1 MRKLFAVIAASA
13 LVVTMAGCSS
23 INSVSAMYD
32 TLKPVC
38 GDVTAEASGNRPVD
52 SITVSKDK
60 GEPTYDFAAP
70 LTGDKI
76 ETKVITQGTG
86 PKITGNQSVEMDF
99 LGINGGNGKKFQ
111 ASAFDGSD
119 SATQFLTPE
128 MTPPF
133 CKALGGVREG
143 GRVAVLMPAKDA
155 HNNQGI
161 SQLGIGTEDSVIFV
175 FDIRKVYLPHAVGN
189 EKGQQSGFPSVVRA
203 SNGTPGI
210 TINSKATPP
219 STEQG
224 VNSKIALET
233 LIEGAG
239 DMVAKGDTVTLH
251 YSGYVWADGSKFDS
265 SWDANQ
271 PATFTF
277 TDGSLIQGFL
287 DGVIGQK
294 VGSQIVV
301 VIPPS
306 LGYKDV
312 AQGSIPANSTLVFVI
327 DILGIK
333 GK

>member
-1 MRKLFAVIAASA
+1 MRKIFAAIAASA
-13 LVVTMAGCSS
+13 LVVTMAGCSN
-23 INSVSAMYD
+23 INSVAAMYD
-32 TLKPVC
+32 TLKPFC
-38 GDVTAEASGNRPVD
+38 GDVTSETSGTRPVD
-52 SITVSKDK
+52 SITVGTEK

-86 PKITGNQSVEMDF
+86 PKITGNQSVEMEF
-99 LGINGGNGKKFQ
+99 VGINGGTGKKFQ

-119 SATQFLTPE
+119 AATQFLTPE
-128 MTPPF
+128 MAPPF
-133 CKALGGVREG
+133 CTALGGVREG
-143 GRVAVLMPAKDA
+143 GRVAILMPAKDA
-155 HNNQGI
+155 HNSQGI
-161 SQLGIGTEDSVIFV
+161 EQLGIGKNDSVIFI
-175 FDIRKVYLPHAVGN
+175 FDIRKVYLPYAVGN

-203 SNGTPGI
+203 ANGTPGI

-224 VNSKIALET
+224 VNSKIAEET

-239 DMVAKGDTVTLH
+239 TVVAKGDTVTLH
-251 YSGYVWADGSKFDS
+251 YSGYVWADGTKFDS
-265 SWDANQ
+265 SWDAKQ

-277 TDGSLIQGFL
+277 SDGALIQGFL

>member
-1 MRKLFAVIAASA
+1 LRKIFSAIAASA
-13 LVVTMAGCSS
+13 LVVTMAGCSN
-23 INSVSAMYD
+23 INSVAAMYD

-38 GDVTAEASGNRPVD
+38 GDVTSETSGTRPVD
-52 SITVSKDK
+52 SITVGTEK

-76 ETKVITQGTG
+76 ESKVITQGTG
-86 PKITGNQSVEMDF
+86 PKITGNQSVEMEF
-99 LGINGGNGKKFQ
+99 VGINGGTGKKFQ

-119 SATQFLTPE
+119 AATQYLTPE
-128 MTPPF
+128 MAPPF
-133 CKALGGVREG
+133 CTALGGVREG
-143 GRVAVLMPAKDA
+143 GRVAILMPAKDA
-155 HNNQGI
+155 HNSQGI
-161 SQLGIGTEDSVIFV
+161 EQLGIGANDSVIFI
-175 FDIRKVYLPHAVGN
+175 FDIRKVYLPYAVGN

-203 SNGTPGI
+203 ANGTPGI

-219 STEQG
+219 SVEKG
-224 VNSKIALET
+224 VGSTIALET

-239 DMVAKGDTVTLH
+239 TVVSKGDTVTLH
-251 YSGYVWADGSKFDS
+251 YSGYVWADGTKFDS
-265 SWDANQ
+265 SWDAKQ

-277 TDGSLIQGFL
+277 SDGALIQGFL

>member
-1 MRKLFAVIAASA
+1 MRKLLAAVAASA
-13 LVVTMAGCSS
+13 LLVTIAGCSS

-38 GDVTAEASGNRPVD
+38 GDITTEETGKRPVD
-52 SITVSKDK
+52 SITVSSAK
-60 GEPTYDFAAP
+60 GEPTFDFAAP
-70 LTGDKI
+70 LTAEKI
-76 ETKVITQGTG
+76 ETKIITQGTG
-86 PKITGNQSVEMDF
+86 PKITGNQSVEMEF
-99 LGINGGNGKKFQ
+99 LGINGGTGKKFQ
-111 ASAFDGSD
+111 TSAFDGSD

-161 SQLGIGTEDSVIFV
+161 AQLEIGENDSVIFV
-175 FDIRKVYLPHAVGN
+175 FDIRKVYLPFAVGN
-189 EKGQQSGFPSVVRA
+189 EKGPQAGFPSVVRTP
-203 SNGTPGI
+203 NGTPGV
-210 TINSKATPP
+210 TINSKANPP
-219 STEQG
+219 STENG
-224 VNSKIALET
+224 ASSKIALET
-233 LIEGAG
+233 LLEGAG
-239 DMVAKGDTVTLH
+239 AVVAKGDTVTLH
-251 YSGYVWADGSKFDS
+251 YSGFVWADGSKFDS
-265 SWDANQ
+265 SWTANQ

-277 TDGSLIQGFL
+277 TDGALIQGFL